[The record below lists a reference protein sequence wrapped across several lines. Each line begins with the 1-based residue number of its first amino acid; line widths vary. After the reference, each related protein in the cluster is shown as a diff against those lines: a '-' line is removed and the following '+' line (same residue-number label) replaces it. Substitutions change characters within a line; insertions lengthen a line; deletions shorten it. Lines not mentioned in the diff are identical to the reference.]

1 MNKLTLYEKYTVL
14 KELCVRLTVDF
25 GNVLAFWYVIVHYTP
40 NCTAKMKTKRNT
52 FNDQNAQWEYNN
64 TVQLNN
70 YIPVLLDI
78 ATELYLIQSV
88 PVPNI
93 AIDSCPSQ

>member
-1 MNKLTLYEKYTVL
+1 M
-14 KELCVRLTVDF
+14 
-25 GNVLAFWYVIVHYTP
+25 HYTP

-52 FNDQNAQWEYNN
+52 FNDQNAQLEYKN

-70 YIPVLLDI
+70 YIPVLFDR